1 MSAMNPTALA
11 KQLNDVVYS
20 LELIQSQ
27 IELVSHS
34 CLYSRVSE
42 VEAAGKT
49 AFHLTNQ
56 VFDLVQQIKGLVTEL
71 ESEEA

>member
-1 MSAMNPTALA
+1 
-11 KQLNDVVYS
+11 
-20 LELIQSQ
+20 
-27 IELVSHS
+27 
-34 CLYSRVSE
+34 VSE